1 MTVPPFEAFYL
12 SGPADSGGQRF
23 CIYHAAHGADLKGLV
38 LYVQPFAEEM
48 NKSRRMAAI
57 QARALAAAGF
67 GVLQMD
73 LLGCGDSSGDFSDAT
88 WQHWVQDLLH
98 AAQWLQNKGDAPLW
112 FWGLRGG
119 CLLAVAAAMQLKQPS
134 QFVFWQA
141 TPSGKTHS
149 QQFLRLKMAS
159 ELQGG
164 QAKAVME
171 ALRASLDAGQS
182 VEVAGYGISA
192 PLAKGLE
199 TAKLFMPEQS
209 RRLIWLEVSNRE
221 DAALMPASETVLG
234 EWATA
239 GCEVHSEI
247 VRGPAFWQTTEIED
261 APRLIDATLAAML
274 QTHGASA
281 ALVP

>member
-1 MTVPPFEAFYL
+1 MTLPPFEAFYL
-12 SGPADSGGQRF
+12 PGPAGSGGQRF
-23 CIYHAAHGADLKGLV
+23 CVYHAAQGVELKGLV
-38 LYVQPFAEEM
+38 LYVHPFAEEM

-88 WQHWVQDLLH
+88 WQHWVQDLLYG
-98 AAQWLQNKGDAPLW
+98 AEWLQTKGEAPLW

-119 CLLAVAAAMQLKQPS
+119 CLLAVAAAMKRMQPS

-141 TPSGKTHS
+141 TSSGKTHL

-159 ELQGG
+159 ELQSG
-164 QAKAVME
+164 QAKAAME

-199 TAKLFMPEQS
+199 AAKLLVPEQS
-209 RRLIWLEVSNRE
+209 QRLIWLEMSNRD

-234 EWATA
+234 EWTAA

-261 APRLIDATLAAML
+261 APRLIEATLAAICH
-274 QTHGASA
+274 TPVASA
-281 ALVP
+281 ARTN